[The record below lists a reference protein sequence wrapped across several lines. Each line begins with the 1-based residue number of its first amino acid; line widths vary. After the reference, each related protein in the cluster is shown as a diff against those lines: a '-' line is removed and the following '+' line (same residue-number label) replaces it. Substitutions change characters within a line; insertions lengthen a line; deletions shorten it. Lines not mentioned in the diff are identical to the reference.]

1 MYRALYRKWRP
12 QRFEDVVGQRA
23 IVAALKNQVA
33 SGRVGHAYLFTGVR
47 GTGKTTCAKIFAKA
61 VNCLNP
67 QGGDPCCQCAVCRG
81 IDGGSILDVVEM
93 DAASNNGVDDIRDL
107 RDETAYTPSS
117 CTYKVYIIDEV
128 HMLSTA
134 AFNALLKTLEEPPA
148 HVIFI
153 LATTEIQKVPATIRS
168 RCQRYDFTRISPE
181 DIAGRVAQVA
191 AAEQLS
197 LTDKAAALIAR
208 LADGALRDALSILDT
223 CAGVNADIDE
233 NVVRRMAGVT
243 DRSYLFRIS
252 QAVSARDAAAALAE
266 LAALRQQSVDVKRL
280 TEELIAHYRSL
291 MLAALPGGQ
300 ELLSGVSPDEEALY
314 LEQGPALGRREA
326 VRAIRALGVALEHMA
341 RGSDQRI
348 ELELALFSL
357 TEPAQTQQAAAV
369 PAAAAAQPARQAVP
383 AASQPARQETTV
395 RPFASAPVSPAP
407 AASTAAPAAQ
417 SAQDLP
423 LWEEPAAPAAAPAA
437 QSAQDLPPWEEPA
450 APATAPA
457 AQSAQDLPPWEEP
470 AAPAAAPAA
479 QSAQDLPPW
488 EEPAASAAPAAQS
501 TQDLPPWEEE
511 APPEEPAPPAPWS
524 ETPPEEPAAQPVYA
538 ADPQLDK
545 PRRAAADG
553 VNPYPQWAE
562 VVNRIQQTDPMLYG
576 YLKKSRAYFDGV
588 RVLIDGGKTFRD
600 FIRVNKGSQRLI
612 KKLIAEV
619 SGIAVPIGPYE
630 PEKTAARQK
639 TTAEDSLH
647 KLEALGLE
655 VTIEDNARKR
665 RS

>member
-33 SGRVGHAYLFTGVR
+33 AGRVGHAYLFTGVR

-61 VNCLNP
+61 VNCLDP
-67 QGGDPCCQCAVCRG
+67 QNGDPCGQCAVCRG
-81 IDGGSILDVVEM
+81 IDDGSILDVVEM

-107 RDETAYTPSS
+107 RDETAYTPSI
-117 CTYKVYIIDEV
+117 CRYKVYIIDEV

-191 AAEQLS
+191 GAEGLS
-197 LTDKAAALIAR
+197 LTEGAAGLIAR

-223 CAGVNADIDE
+223 CAGVTNQIDE
-233 NVVRRMAGVT
+233 TVVRQMAGVT
-243 DRSYLFRIS
+243 DRSYLFRMS
-252 QAVSARDAAAALAE
+252 DALSARDAASALAE

-291 MLAALPGGQ
+291 MLAALPGGR
-300 ELLSGVSPDEEALY
+300 ELLSGVSPEEEDLY
-314 LEQGPALGRREA
+314 LAKGPALGQREA
-326 VRAIRALGVALEHMA
+326 VRAIRALGGALEHMA

-348 ELELALFSL
+348 ELELALFNL
-357 TEPAQTQQAAAV
+357 TAPDAQPAPA
-369 PAAAAAQPARQAVP
+369 PAAAQASPAPAARPQPAAQP
-383 AASQPARQETTV
+383 QPAV
-395 RPFASAPVSPAP
+395 RPFASGPVPAP
-407 AASTAAPAAQ
+407 AAEAPAAQPAPQAAPAAE
-417 SAQDLP
+417 AQPDPANLP
-423 LWEEPAAPAAAPAA
+423 PWDEPSQTPPPPAEAAPARDEPLPPPPAEEEAAPPPVEDAPAA
-437 QSAQDLPPWEEPA
+437 QPA
-450 APATAPA
+450 F
-457 AQSAQDLPPWEEP
+457 
-470 AAPAAAPAA
+470 
-479 QSAQDLPPW
+479 
-488 EEPAASAAPAAQS
+488 
-501 TQDLPPWEEE
+501 
-511 APPEEPAPPAPWS
+511 
-524 ETPPEEPAAQPVYA
+524 A

-545 PRRAAADG
+545 PRRVAGRDI
-553 VNPYPQWAE
+553 NPYPQWPE
-562 VVNRIQQTDPMLYG
+562 VVDRIRDTDPMLYG
-576 YLKKSRAYFDGV
+576 YLKKSKAYFDGV

-612 KKLIAEV
+612 KKLIADV

-630 PEKTAARQK
+630 PETSAGRPKAS
-639 TTAEDSLH
+639 AEDSLH
-647 KLEALGLE
+647 KLEALGLD
-655 VTIEDNARKR
+655 VTIEDGPR
-665 RS
+665 RRHS

>member
-33 SGRVGHAYLFTGVR
+33 AGRVGHAYLFTGVR

-61 VNCLNP
+61 VNCLDP
-67 QGGDPCCQCAVCRG
+67 QNGDPCGQCAVCRG
-81 IDGGSILDVVEM
+81 IDDGSILDVVEM

-107 RDETAYTPSS
+107 RDETAYTPSI
-117 CTYKVYIIDEV
+117 CRYKVYIIDEV

-191 AAEQLS
+191 GAEGLALTEGAAG
-197 LTDKAAALIAR
+197 LIAR

-223 CAGVNADIDE
+223 CAGVTGQIDE
-233 NVVRRMAGVT
+233 DVVRRMAGVT
-243 DRSYLFRIS
+243 DRSYLFRMS
-252 QAVSARDAAAALAE
+252 DALAARDAASALAE

-291 MLAALPGGQ
+291 MLAALPGGR
-300 ELLSGVSPDEEALY
+300 ELLSGVSPEEEDLY
-314 LEQGPALGRREA
+314 LAKGPALGQREA
-326 VRAIRALGVALEHMA
+326 VRAIRALGGALEHMA

-348 ELELALFSL
+348 ELELALFNL
-357 TEPAQTQQAAAV
+357 TAPDAQPA
-369 PAAAAAQPARQAVP
+369 PATAAAQASPAP
-383 AASQPARQETTV
+383 AARPQPAAQPQPAV
-395 RPFASAPVSPAP
+395 RPFASGPVPAPSAEAP
-407 AASTAAPAAQ
+407 AAQPAPQAAPAAETRPDP
-417 SAQDLP
+417 ANLP
-423 LWEEPAAPAAAPAA
+423 PWDEPSQTPPPPAEAAPARDEPLPPPPAEEEAAPPPVEDAPAA
-437 QSAQDLPPWEEPA
+437 QPA
-450 APATAPA
+450 F
-457 AQSAQDLPPWEEP
+457 
-470 AAPAAAPAA
+470 
-479 QSAQDLPPW
+479 
-488 EEPAASAAPAAQS
+488 
-501 TQDLPPWEEE
+501 
-511 APPEEPAPPAPWS
+511 
-524 ETPPEEPAAQPVYA
+524 A

-545 PRRAAADG
+545 PRRVAGRDI
-553 VNPYPQWAE
+553 NPYPQWPE
-562 VVNRIQQTDPMLYG
+562 VVDRIRDTDPMLYG
-576 YLKKSRAYFDGV
+576 YLKKSKAYFDGV

-612 KKLIAEV
+612 KKLIADV

-630 PEKTAARQK
+630 PETSAGRPKAS
-639 TTAEDSLH
+639 AEDSLH
-647 KLEALGLE
+647 KLEALGLD
-655 VTIEDNARKR
+655 VTIEDGPR
-665 RS
+665 RRHS